1 MSLDEFDKMTKK
13 LGIRFNKIYLELAFS
28 KLDKNNDKQLEF

>member
-1 MSLDEFDKMTKK
+1 MTKN
-13 LGIRFNKIYLELAFS
+13 LGIRCNKRYLDLAFS